1 MYSCCDKACK
11 IKIKKLWKEG
21 IIRRCEVVDIAETV
35 REASMRLYG
44 NVIRDEGKSAKNIME

>member
-1 MYSCCDKACK
+1 MKESWSET
-11 IKIKKLWKEG
+11 LWKEG